1 MDKPAQ
7 VAVLLIEDDHDL
19 REILAATLRG
29 FGFLVHSAA
38 RVREALE
45 ICRREPI
52 QVAVLHA
59 EMAGIDLPSIL
70 SALKE
75 AAPGIACCLMSA
87 DGSTESIAE
96 LRRQGA
102 ASVVQMPFYPDHLR
116 DMICEAARP
125 RSDCI

>member
-1 MDKPAQ
+1 MDKPAR
-7 VAVLLIEDDHDL
+7 VVILLLEDDPDL
-19 REILAATLRG
+19 RELLAATLRG
-29 FGFLVHSAA
+29 FGFVVHSAA
-38 RVREALE
+38 GVTEALE

-59 EMAGIDLPSIL
+59 EMAGIDLASIL
-70 SALKE
+70 SALKA

-102 ASVVQMPFYPDHLR
+102 A
-116 DMICEAARP
+116 
-125 RSDCI
+125 